1 VIDLAEASAGEAP
14 VVHPDAAAFW
24 EVLADGDFRLQ
35 RCLECGTVRFPVA
48 PVCWNCLSPDS
59 ELTGVDT
66 SGTVAVSI
74 TVERVTSGSVWAQH
88 VPYRTGL
95 VSLAGGLRIPGRIL
109 CDCGEAARPGTPVQ
123 MCRVSAL
130 GGAPVWAFRHSCHER
145 PDRFFAPGSGG
156 DSAATASQ

>member
-1 VIDLAEASAGEAP
+1 MINLAEAPAGEAP
-14 VVHPDAAAFW
+14 AVHPDAAAFW
-24 EVLADGDFRLQ
+24 EALTDGEFRLQ

-59 ELTGVDT
+59 ELAGVDT

-74 TVERVTSGSVWAQH
+74 AVERVTSGSVWAQH

-95 VSLAGGLRIPGRIL
+95 VSLADGLRIPGRIL
-109 CDCGEAARPGTPVQ
+109 CCCGEAARPGTPVQ

-130 GGAPVWAFRHSCHER
+130 GGATVWAFRHSCR
-145 PDRFFAPGSGG
+145 GSGG